1 MPKSPYPAIMFPDIV
16 FSADDLAKAQDRA
29 KELAAM
35 YEAERTSRR
44 EAFEAAQKRATRR
57 ANDAEQKLIEAG
69 QEYAMKIK
77 VEKAIIAR
85 DFATMKEERDIATDK
100 NANLILELATCRQEI
115 QALQEASSTSAD
127 TQLRGQLATQESQ
140 LALYDQLRTSLA
152 SEAQKPREM
161 SNRLKHESN
170 EHNIQQCLL
179 TSSINKLND
188 DFEDLSN
195 RAIGKYAKEIKQ
207 RNEDLV
213 KQRSSELE
221 ALEDTMNALETMLAP
236 FSEKGSATTQ
246 DAKTTDAP
254 ACSASDPAKPA
265 ELDKAGDR

>member
-1 MPKSPYPAIMFPDIV
+1 MPYPAIMFPEIV
-16 FSADDLAKAQDRA
+16 FSMDDLARAQDRA
-29 KELAAM
+29 RELAAM
-35 YEAERTSRR
+35 YEVERTSRR

-57 ANDAEQKLIEAG
+57 ANDAELKLIEAG

-77 VEKAIIAR
+77 VEKAVIAK
-85 DFATMKEERDIATDK
+85 DFATMKEERDVATHE
-100 NANLILELATCRQEI
+100 NANLIQRLATCEQEL
-115 QALQEASSTSAD
+115 QALKEASSSSAD
-127 TQLRGQLATQESQ
+127 AELRGQLATQESQ
-140 LALYDQLRTSLA
+140 LALYDQLRASLA

-170 EHNIQQCLL
+170 EHNIQQSLL

-195 RAIGKYAKEIKQ
+195 KAIGKYAREIKQ

-221 ALEDTMNALETMLAP
+221 ALENTMNALESMLAP
-236 FSEKGSATTQ
+236 FSEKGSAASQ
-246 DAKTTDAP
+246 DAKIDAP
-254 ACSASDPAKPA
+254 AGSDSDAAKVAELEKASD
-265 ELDKAGDR
+265 R

>member
-1 MPKSPYPAIMFPDIV
+1 MPYPAIMFPDVV
-16 FSADDLAKAQDRA
+16 FSMDDLAKAQERA

-57 ANDAEQKLIEAG
+57 ANDAELKVVQAG
-69 QEYAMKIK
+69 QEYAIKIK
-77 VEKAIIAR
+77 VEKAVIAK
-85 DFATMKEERDIATDK
+85 DFATMKEERDVATDK
-100 NANLILELATCRQEI
+100 NANLIQELATCKQEF
-115 QALQEASSTSAD
+115 QALKEAASSSSAD
-127 TQLRGQLATQESQ
+127 AKLRGQLATLESQ

-161 SNRLKHESN
+161 SNRLKQESD
-170 EHNIQQCLL
+170 EHNIQQSLL

-195 RAIGKYAKEIKQ
+195 KAIGNYAKEIKQ

-213 KQRSSELE
+213 KQRTSELE
-221 ALEDTMNALETMLAP
+221 ALEQTMNALEAMLAP
-236 FSEKGSATTQ
+236 FSEKGSAAMQ
-246 DAKTTDAP
+246 DAKADAP
-254 ACSASDPAKPA
+254 ASEPAKVA
-265 ELDKAGDR
+265 ELEKAGDR